1 MKITRITV
9 HAGRTF
15 NHPYER
21 YANFRFDLSLEAD
34 LTPEADTGLQLM
46 TLQRLAE
53 GFADEHK
60 VAILNECTRIRT
72 IDNLRERVRDLQRPL
87 EEWMSETPE
96 QRATALEHA
105 KQQLAEAEQTPP
117 LCGVDIEREKEVHP
131 GHEDHPETGASY
143 SSEP

>member
-34 LTPEADTGLQLM
+34 LTPEDDPGLQLV

-60 VAILNECTRIRT
+60 VAILNECDRIRT
-72 IDNLRERVRDLQRPL
+72 LDDLRENVHRLEQPL
-87 EEWMSETPE
+87 EEWMRETPE
-96 QRATALEHA
+96 QRAEELARA
-105 KQQLAEAEQTPP
+105 KQQLAEAEQIPP
-117 LCGVDIEREKEVHP
+117 LCGTDIDTDRELHP
-131 GHEDHPETGASY
+131 GHPDHPDTGSNAYES
-143 SSEP
+143 